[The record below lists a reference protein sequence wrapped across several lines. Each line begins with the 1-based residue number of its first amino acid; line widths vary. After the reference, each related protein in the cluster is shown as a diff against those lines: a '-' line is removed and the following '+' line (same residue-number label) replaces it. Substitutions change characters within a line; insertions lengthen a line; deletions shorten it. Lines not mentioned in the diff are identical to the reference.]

1 MKTKQIKKLTLNKET
16 VAGLNDTDMGSV
28 QGGKPHVTGASC
40 YEGCG
45 GTTGETETYT
55 CSYYW
60 C

>member
-28 QGGKPHVTGASC
+28 QGGMNHVTGASC

-45 GTTGETETYT
+45 GGGETETYT